1 MREGF
6 ELRRERHSR
15 FVRRD
20 IAAAL
25 RTTGGVG
32 EPAPANLLT
41 MLADLE
47 RRLRDGERERLY
59 AEVDRRIDELLDA
72 ARCARSSDGVSP

>member
-15 FVRRD
+15 FVGSG

-25 RTTGGVG
+25 RTTGGVD
-32 EPAPANLLT
+32 ERTPASLVG

-47 RRLRDGERERLY
+47 RRVRDGERERLY
-59 AEVDRRIDELLDA
+59 AEVERRIDELLRA
-72 ARCARSSDGVSP
+72 AREARSGHRISP

>member
-15 FVRRD
+15 FVRSD

-25 RTTGGVG
+25 RKSGGVD
-32 EPAPANLLT
+32 ERTPASLVA

-47 RRLRDGERERLY
+47 KRLRDGERERLY
-59 AEVDRRIDELLDA
+59 AEVDRRIDQMLRA
-72 ARCARSSDGVSP
+72 AREAYSGDRIQP

>member
-6 ELRRERHSR
+6 ELRRERH
-15 FVRRD
+15 FHVVRRD

-25 RTTGGVG
+25 RTAGAVD
-32 EPAPANLLT
+32 EPAPAGLLT

-59 AEVDRRIDELLDA
+59 AEVDHRIDELLRA
-72 ARCARSSDGVSP
+72 ARGPRGRVSP

>member
-25 RTTGGVG
+25 RTTRGVDG
-32 EPAPANLLT
+32 HTPARLIT
-41 MLADLE
+41 MLTDLE
-47 RRLRDGERERLY
+47 RRVRDAERERRY
-59 AEVDRRIDELLDA
+59 AEVDRRIDELLHA
-72 ARCARSSDGVSP
+72 ARGPRGEVSP

>member
-6 ELRRERHSR
+6 ELRRERHSH
-15 FVRRD
+15 VVSRD

-25 RTTGGVG
+25 RARGSVDERT
-32 EPAPANLLT
+32 PASLLA

-47 RRLRDGERERLY
+47 RRLRDGKEERLY
-59 AEVDRRIDELLDA
+59 AEVDRRIDELLRA
-72 ARCARSSDGVSP
+72 AREACRGGRVSP

>member
-25 RTTGGVG
+25 RTTGGVD

-59 AEVDRRIDELLDA
+59 AEVDRGIDELLQA
-72 ARCARSSDGVSP
+72 ARCTRGSDGVSP